1 MAGQTKHR
9 KTDGRGWNALG
20 WNALGRQSAAR
31 RLTVGSSDPLD
42 GATLEEEAAAVV
54 VLAAGMPR
62 RHEGT
67 PSEGPRTR
75 GC

>member
-9 KTDGRGWNALG
+9 KTDGRG

-42 GATLEEEAAAVV
+42 GATLKEEAAAVV